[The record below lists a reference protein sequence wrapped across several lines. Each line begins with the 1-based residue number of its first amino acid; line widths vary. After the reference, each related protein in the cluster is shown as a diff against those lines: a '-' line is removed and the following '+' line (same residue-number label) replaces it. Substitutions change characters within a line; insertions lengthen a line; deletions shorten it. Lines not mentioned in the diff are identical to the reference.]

1 MTATQATLA
10 LDAAGIEYRLHTY
23 AHDPGNRHYGEE
35 AAAALGVNPLRIFKT
50 LVVDGGGPRP
60 QLAVAVVPVGGELDL
75 KAMAA
80 ELGLKKMDLAD
91 PKLAARSSGYVVG
104 GISPIGQKHLLPTL
118 IDETAQLWESVL
130 VSAGRRGL
138 QVELAPSDL
147 VRVTEGRFADI
158 AR

>member
-1 MTATQATLA
+1 MSATQATLV
-10 LDAAGIEYRLHTY
+10 LDAAGIAYRLLSY
-23 AHDPGNRHYGEE
+23 AHDPANRRYGDE
-35 AAAALGVNPLRIFKT
+35 AAAALGLDPLRVFKT

-80 ELGLKKMDLAD
+80 ELGLKKANLAD
-91 PKLAARSSGYVVG
+91 PQIAARSTGYIVG
-104 GISPIGQKHLLPTL
+104 GISPIGQKHPLPTL
-118 IDETAQLWESVL
+118 IDETAQLWETIN

-138 QVELAPSDL
+138 QVELSPADL
-147 VRVTEGRFADI
+147 VQVTGGRFADI